1 MEEIKQALIAFL
13 MSGGKELGILLCS
26 MVPVIE
32 LRGAIPLGW
41 FLEPQTPWWLTY
53 LLAIVGNML
62 PVPFILLLIRQVL
75 AWMEK
80 MPIKFVR
87 AVASWLRR
95 KAEKNTEKIQR
106 YGFWGLCLFIA
117 IPLPV
122 TGAWTG
128 SLVAATIHMRFW
140 RAMLSALLGVMIA
153 GVIVTLICLGI
164 SSGIE
169 WLNFLI

>member
-1 MEEIKQALIAFL
+1 MEEIKQALIDFL
-13 MSGGKELGILLCS
+13 MSGGKELGIFLCS

-53 LLAIVGNML
+53 LLAVAGNML

-75 AWMEK
+75 TVMEK

-87 AVASWLRR
+87 AFAAWLRR
-95 KAEKNTEKIQR
+95 KAEKNTDKIQR
-106 YGFWGLCLFIA
+106 FGFWGLCFFIA

-128 SLVAATIHMRFW
+128 SLVAATVHMKFW

-153 GVIVTLICLGI
+153 GVIVTLICLGV

-169 WLNFLI
+169 WLSFLI

>member
-1 MEEIKQALIAFL
+1 MEEIKQALVDFL
-13 MSGGKELGILLCS
+13 MSGGKELGVFLCS

-41 FLEPQTPWWLTY
+41 ATNIPWWLTY
-53 LLAIVGNML
+53 LLAVVGNML

-75 AWMEK
+75 TVMEK

-87 AVASWLRR
+87 AFAAWLHR
-95 KAEKNTEKIQR
+95 KAEKNTDKIQR
-106 YGFWGLCLFIA
+106 FGFWGLCFFIA

-128 SLVAATIHMRFW
+128 SLVAATIRMNFW

-153 GVIVTLICLGI
+153 GVVVTLICLGV

-169 WLNFLI
+169 WLGFLI

>member
-1 MEEIKQALIAFL
+1 MEEIKQALVDFL
-13 MSGGKELGILLCS
+13 MSGGKELGVFLCS

-41 FLEPQTPWWLTY
+41 ATNIPWWLTY
-53 LLAIVGNML
+53 LLAVVGNML

-75 AWMEK
+75 TVMEK

-87 AVASWLRR
+87 AFAAWLRR
-95 KAEKNTEKIQR
+95 KAEKNTDKIQR
-106 YGFWGLCLFIA
+106 FGFWGLCFFIA

-128 SLVAATIHMRFW
+128 SLVAATIRMNFW

-153 GVIVTLICLGI
+153 GVIVTLICLGV

-169 WLNFLI
+169 WLGFLI

>member
-1 MEEIKQALIAFL
+1 MEEIKQALIDFL
-13 MSGGKELGILLCS
+13 MSGGKELGIFLCS
-26 MVPVIE
+26 MVPIIE

-53 LLAIVGNML
+53 MLAVVGNML

-75 AWMEK
+75 GLMEK

-87 AVASWLRR
+87 AFAAWLRR
-95 KAEKNTEKIQR
+95 KAEKNTDKIQR
-106 YGFWGLCLFIA
+106 YGFWGLCFFIA

-128 SLVAATIHMRFW
+128 SLVAATVHMKFW

-153 GVIVTLICLGI
+153 GVIVTLICFGV

-169 WLNFLI
+169 WLSFLI